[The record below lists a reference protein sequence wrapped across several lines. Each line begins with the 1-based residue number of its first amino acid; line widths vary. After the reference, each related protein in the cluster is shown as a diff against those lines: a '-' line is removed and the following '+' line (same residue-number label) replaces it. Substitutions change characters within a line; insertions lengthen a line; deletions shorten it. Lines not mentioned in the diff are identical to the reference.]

1 MSPRAGLT
9 PERIVRTAAELA
21 DEIGFEKLTLSAVAR
36 KFGVKDPSLYVHVR
50 NLHDLRMRVALLAG
64 TELNDRIGVAIAGR
78 SGKDAMV
85 AFADAYR
92 AYALEHPGRYAA
104 TQIRMDPAE
113 IADEP
118 ALRRSVELTAS
129 MLRGYELAED
139 DALDAARLL
148 RSAFHGFATLE
159 AQGGFAHSRPTD
171 ISWRHMLDALHLTLS
186 QWPSA
191 SDQTSAVK
199 ESS

>member
-9 PERIVRTAAELA
+9 VERVVGAAAELA

-50 NLHDLRMRVALLAG
+50 NLHDLRVRLALRAG
-64 TELNDRIGVAIAGR
+64 AELNDRIGAAIAGR
-78 SGKDAMV
+78 SGKEALV

-113 IADEP
+113 VGDAPEL
-118 ALRRSVELTAS
+118 LRSIELTTA
-129 MLRGYELAED
+129 MLRGYDLGDTAG
-139 DALDAARLL
+139 LDAARLL
-148 RSAFHGFATLE
+148 RATFHGFATLE
-159 AQGGFAHSRPTD
+159 AAGGFAHTRPTD
-171 ISWRHMLDALHLTLS
+171 ATWRNVLEALHHTLS
-186 QWPSA
+186 TWPE
-191 SDQTSAVK
+191 T
-199 ESS
+199 EG